1 MKKSQHTRGYEES
14 EKEPCQAFA
23 AVSDLN
29 SDTCVHPSTKV
40 RLVSLQAAQLFAGE
54 SELG

>member
-1 MKKSQHTRGYEES
+1 MKKSQHTHGYEES

-29 SDTCVHPSTKV
+29 SDICVHPSTKV
-40 RLVSLQAAQLFAGE
+40 RVVSLQAAQLFAGE